1 MHQRTD
7 MGYVSRHKRRDLS
20 RYETLYEDPD
30 YDRLRAFDATRRE
43 EKLTTGVFAGGST
56 LETLGGLVAVILSI
70 LGFSRS
76 PIEMCAVATIAL
88 GVALLA
94 QGASIMARWG
104 QALQRAKGTRLE
116 RTELVEG
123 VSTEVFG
130 GAVGIVLG
138 VLTLVGIEPAVL
150 LPVAAIVFGGSLLL
164 GGATQPDLV
173 FLAPERNPRYA
184 RLTFSAIQASGGI
197 MVLVGVAAAVLGILA
212 LVGVGPP
219 ISLALVAMLS
229 IGFALVVAGSA
240 LTARFLR
247 RFT

>member
-30 YDRLRAFDATRRE
+30 YDRLRAFGATRRE
-43 EKLTTGVFAGGST
+43 EKLTNGVFAGGST

-94 QGASIMARWG
+94 QGASIMARWR

-212 LVGVGPP
+212 LVDVGPP